1 MKFFKVK
8 IKGVALACLLC
19 AAIYNSSK
27 RTAAAPPA
35 KFQQNHA
42 SKKARIAR
50 RFWLARAEDRI
61 LNSSRRAVVKGV
73 RKLSL
78 YPKPLF

>member
-8 IKGVALACLLC
+8 IKGVALECPLC
-19 AAIYNSSK
+19 AAIYNSTK
-27 RTAAAPPA
+27 RTAAAIAPPA

-50 RFWLARAEDRI
+50 RF
-61 LNSSRRAVVKGV
+61 SQ
-73 RKLSL
+73 KLR
-78 YPKPLF
+78 FG